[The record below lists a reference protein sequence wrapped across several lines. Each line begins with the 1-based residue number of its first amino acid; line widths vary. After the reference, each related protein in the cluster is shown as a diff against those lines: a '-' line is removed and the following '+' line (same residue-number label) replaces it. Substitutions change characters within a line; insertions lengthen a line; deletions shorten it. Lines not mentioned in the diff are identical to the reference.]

1 MMAMLQQ
8 LKGQIVVS
16 CQAYEGEA
24 LFGSV
29 MMAAMAQAAKDGGA
43 AGIRANS
50 PADIRAI
57 RQQTGLPVIGIW
69 KREYADSE
77 VYISPTLQD
86 VLAICEA
93 GAEIVAMDATSRPR
107 PNQERLTDI
116 VAVVR
121 SRYPKI
127 VLMADISTY
136 EEGLE
141 AERLGFDIVATTLSG
156 YTPYS
161 RQQEGPDYEMLKK
174 LIVHLGV
181 PVAAE
186 GKIQH
191 VDEANRCFALGAH
204 MVIIGSAIT
213 RPQLLTRSFV
223 TAAEQR
229 NRCNLEA

>member
-1 MMAMLQQ
+1 MMPLLQQ
-8 LKGQIVVS
+8 LQGHIVVS

-24 LFGSV
+24 LFGAG

-57 RQQTGLPVIGIW
+57 RQRTGLPVIGIW
-69 KREYADSE
+69 KRQYADSD

-93 GAEIVAMDATSRPR
+93 GAEVVAMDATDRRRPD
-107 PNQERLTDI
+107 NQRLADI
-116 VAVVR
+116 VSGVR
-121 SRYPKI
+121 SQYPN
-127 VLMADISTY
+127 VALMADISTY
-136 EEGLE
+136 EEGLA

-161 RQQEGPDYEMLKK
+161 RQQEGPDYELLKK
-174 LIVHLGV
+174 LAAHLRV

-186 GKIQH
+186 GKIRH
-191 VDEANRCFALGAH
+191 ADEAERCFALGAH
-204 MVIIGSAIT
+204 IVIIGSAIT

-223 TAAEQR
+223 
-229 NRCNLEA
+229 EAGERSRRSADA